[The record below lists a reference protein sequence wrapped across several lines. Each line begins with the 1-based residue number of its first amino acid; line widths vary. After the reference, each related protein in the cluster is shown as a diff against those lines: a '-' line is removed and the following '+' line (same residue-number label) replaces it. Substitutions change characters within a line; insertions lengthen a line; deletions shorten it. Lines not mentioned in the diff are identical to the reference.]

1 VALTTHTLRYFDLQI
16 EEGRGRDGGFL
27 LLGCGKIVV
36 NAPQLFS
43 GSAYNGVCLYRSRP
57 SILRHA
63 RFVHGVWP
71 QSPSL

>member
-27 LLGCGKIVV
+27 LLACGKIVV

-43 GSAYNGVCLYRSRP
+43 GSA
-57 SILRHA
+57 
-63 RFVHGVWP
+63 
-71 QSPSL
+71 